1 MNQIDEFGRDP
12 SVQIMR
18 KVFRAMETAQA
29 RLFRELS
36 INPYDL
42 RIRRWREKA
51 LSLFEQAWVTAN
63 RMNMNMDEGLASALY
78 AHGLARI
85 MDSDGI
91 NVHTKHLQTGEEV
104 ERIFKDL
111 SI

>member
-1 MNQIDEFGRDP
+1 MNQIDEWRRDP

-18 KVFRAMETAQA
+18 KVFRAMENAQA
-29 RLFRELS
+29 QLLQELG
-36 INPYDL
+36 INAYDL
-42 RIRRWREKA
+42 RIRGWREKA

-63 RMNMNMDEGLASALY
+63 RMGMNMNESLASALY